1 MLTRWFSESQSPD
14 AVRVHRTTWNDEG
27 WTWFKKSQSPDAVR
41 VHRTRDSLLRHR
53 RAGGVSIT

>member
-41 VHRTRDSLLRHR
+41 VHRTTLVIVGSGLKLL
-53 RAGGVSIT
+53 VSIT